1 MAISADE
8 FKAALATRAG
18 AVAIVTARA
27 GEQVHGMTV
36 TDWAGVSVDP
46 PLVLVCTDK
55 SSNTLEVIEKGQC
68 FAINV
73 LARGQDALSN
83 KFASKKDE
91 WTRFDGLDVEQGPTG
106 APLIT
111 QAITSLDCRV
121 VGAHDAG
128 DHWIY
133 VGEIQYAALRGGEP
147 LVYCGG
153 AYRGLAVEDA

>member
-1 MAISADE
+1 VAISAEE

-27 GEQVHGMTV
+27 GDQVHGMTV

-46 PLVLVCTDK
+46 PLALVCADLN
-55 SSNTLEVIEKGQC
+55 SNTLAVIEKGKC

-73 LARGQDALSN
+73 LAEGQQDLSN

-91 WTRFDGLDVEQGPTG
+91 SRRFEGLEVEEGATG
-106 APLIT
+106 APLIAS
-111 QAITSLDCRV
+111 AITSLDCRLF
-121 VGAHDAG
+121 ASHEAG
-128 DHWIY
+128 DHRIY
-133 VGEIQYAALRGGEP
+133 VGEILKASLRGGEP

-153 AYRGLAVEDA
+153 AYRKLADE